1 MFKRWFIVV
10 GLSVALGASFM
21 AIGGGGLVP
30 DVVMVQFPKGYTQLM
45 IIDLNKF
52 LKDPPLKAAV
62 IDPLVAANQPLV
74 SGGVRT
80 LGLLRL
86 DAKNLE
92 YVAHGKGPGLTDL
105 TLFKGV
111 DPRAATGALRG
122 LERAIGAPGSPFRSW
137 KSENIEGF
145 DVFFIGGHFGPIKI
159 QWAYL
164 PLMKDMLWVATEVVF
179 APAEPDVTKVR
190 TSVERLIGRLLGRVG
205 YFDELLIGASVRGG
219 DVAYVRAPSDPQ
231 RAKPFEAGEQ
241 AMGFSLSVAG
251 DIAIGKFAL
260 RFETTEQAAAALENI
275 KAGKSSYLKQELY
288 EAKLIGVRQSG
299 RALEIETETTLRGIV
314 GLIQLVMP
322 I

>member
-1 MFKRWFIVV
+1 MKRFFVAV
-10 GLSVALGASFM
+10 GLSVLGLCVVWAP
-21 AIGGGGLVP
+21 AKGEGLVP
-30 DVVMVQFPKGYTQLM
+30 DLVMVQFPKGYTQLM
-45 IIDLNKF
+45 IIDLNRF
-52 LKDPPLKAAV
+52 LADPALKAGV

-74 SGGVRT
+74 SGAVRT

-86 DAKNLE
+86 DAKNLQ
-92 YVAHGKGPGLTDL
+92 YVAHAKGPGLTDL

-111 DPRAATGALRG
+111 DPRAAAGALRG
-122 LERAIGAPGSPFRSW
+122 LERAVGAPGSPYRSW

-145 DVFFIGGHFGPIKI
+145 DVFFIGALFGPIRI

-164 PLMKDMLWVATEVVF
+164 PLSPDVLWVATEVVF

-190 TSVERLIGRLLGRVG
+190 ASVERLIGRLLGRVG
-205 YFDELLIGASVRGG
+205 YFDELLIGAWVRGG
-219 DVAYVRAPSDPQ
+219 DIAYIRAPSDPK

-241 AMGFSLSVAG
+241 AMGFSLGVAG
-251 DIAIGKFAL
+251 DKVIGKFNL

-275 KAGKSSYLKQELY
+275 KAGRSPYLKQELY
-288 EAKLIGVRQSG
+288 EAKLVRTQQAG
-299 RALEIETETTLRGIV
+299 RALEVETETTLRGIV